1 MRISRGE
8 KIFYIVNNIV
18 LLVLG
23 LVCLYP
29 LVYVASSSISS
40 TKAIS
45 TGAVVLWPVEPTLDA
60 YKAVLKEPDI
70 WLGYANS
77 IYYTVVGTL
86 LSMFLTVC
94 GAYPLSK
101 KKLRGKRIITFM
113 MVLTIWFNAGT
124 VPNYLN
130 FVELGLLNTRFGVL
144 MIGACLGTFVIIM
157 RSFFQSIPDSLEEA
171 ARIDGAGHI
180 RILLQIYLPLSKAAI
195 ATVAL
200 MYAIS
205 RWNSYFWPMILLSGA
220 TELQPLQVVLKRV
233 LLEVTTSLTAGTG
246 GEKITNYSA
255 KMMSYAIIMVSVIP
269 MLLVY
274 PFIQKYFAKGVML
287 GSVKG

>member
-1 MRISRGE
+1 MRITRGE

-18 LLVLG
+18 LLLLG

-40 TKAIS
+40 VQAIAA
-45 TGAVVLWPVEPTLDA
+45 GKVMLWPVEPTLEA
-60 YKAVLKEPDI
+60 YKAVLKESDI
-70 WLGYANS
+70 WMGYANA
-77 IYYTVVGTL
+77 IYYTVVGTFV
-86 LSMFLTVC
+86 SMVLTIC

-101 KKLRGKRIITFM
+101 KDLKGKGIVTFM
-113 MVLTIWFNAGT
+113 MVFTMWFSAGT
-124 VPNYLN
+124 VPIYLN
-130 FVELGLLNTRFGVL
+130 FVELGLLNTRIGVL
-144 MIGACLGTFVIIM
+144 MVSACAGTYVVIM
-157 RSFFQSIPDSLEEA
+157 RSFFQSIPESLEEA

-180 RILLQIYLPLSKAAI
+180 RVLLQIYLPLSKAAI
-195 ATVAL
+195 ATVGL

-205 RWNSYFWPMILLSGA
+205 RWNSYFWPMLLLSRA

-233 LLEVTTSLTAGTG
+233 LLEVTTSLTAGES
-246 GEKITNYSA
+246 GETITNYSA

-274 PFIQKYFAKGVML
+274 PFIQKYFAKGIML

>member
-1 MRISRGE
+1 MRITRGE
-8 KIFYIVNNIV
+8 KIFYIINNIV
-18 LLVLG
+18 LLILG
-23 LVCLYP
+23 LLCLYP
-29 LVYVASSSISS
+29 LVFVASSSISS
-40 TKAIS
+40 VQAIAS
-45 TGAVVLWPVEPTLDA
+45 GKVILWPVEPTLDA
-60 YKAVLKEPDI
+60 YKAVFMEKGI

-86 LSMFLTVC
+86 ISMLLTIC

-101 KKLRGKRIITFM
+101 KNFKGKGIINFM
-113 MVLTIWFNAGT
+113 LVFTMWFSAGT

-144 MIGACLGTFVIIM
+144 MVGACVGTFVIIM
-157 RSFFQSIPDSLEEA
+157 RSFFQSIPEALEEA
-171 ARIDGAGHI
+171 ARIDGAGHMRVLI
-180 RILLQIYLPLSKAAI
+180 QIYLPLSKASI

-205 RWNSYFWPMILLSGA
+205 RWNSYFWPMILLSSA

-233 LLEVTTSLTAGTG
+233 LLEVTTSLTAGEG
-246 GEKITNYSA
+246 GETVTNYSA
-255 KMMSYAIIMVSVIP
+255 KMMSYAIIMVSILP
-269 MLLVY
+269 MLLAY
-274 PFIQKYFAKGVML
+274 PFVQKYFTKGVML